1 MTEIGRGQMKVLAT
15 VQQKGGTGK
24 STASLNVAVAAAL
37 QGYRVAVLD
46 TDPQGSLQLWR
57 NLRRKRWPCVEE
69 LRSEALAGWLARNR
83 LLFDLVVVDTPA
95 HDGNT
100 IADAV
105 NVAHLALIVTQP
117 TMLATSVA
125 MRLRNLFIDHDIPF
139 AILLSQTPPT
149 LTARLV
155 QWTDN
160 HRRLGTVVQGQ
171 LAYRFAYQDAIA
183 VGMGVVEYEPD
194 GRAATEVQIVTE
206 WILRRLELLN
216 EP

>member
-1 MTEIGRGQMKVLAT
+1 MKVLAA

-24 STASLNVAVAAAL
+24 STTSLNIAVAAVL
-37 QGYRVAVLD
+37 RGYRVALLE

-57 NLRRKRWPCVEE
+57 GLRRKRWPCVHILSSDE
-69 LRSEALAGWLARNR
+69 LAVWLAGHRH
-83 LLFDLVVVDTPA
+83 LFDLVIIDTPA
-95 HDGNT
+95 HDGKA

-105 NVAHLALIVTQP
+105 KAADLALIVTQP

-125 MRLRNLFIDHDIPF
+125 MRLRGLFLDHGIPF

-149 LTARLV
+149 LSARLAR
-155 QWTDN
+155 WIDN
-160 HRRLGTVVQGQ
+160 HRLLGTVVQGQ

-194 GRAATEVQIVTE
+194 GRAAAEVQIVTE
-206 WILRRLELLN
+206 WILRRLEIID
-216 EP
+216 ES